1 VAQPGSAL
9 EWGSRGRW
17 FESSRPDFSGVE
29 ADLYI
34 SARCQLQY
42 SLIGYEEAI
51 TVVNKSCINVGILGW
66 GTVGTGVSKILV
78 NQNALISKNS
88 GIQLCLK
95 KVVKRT
101 LPASR
106 HGIQLPDDCLTTDPA
121 EVVDNP
127 DIDIVVELVG
137 GISDAHS
144 LITRSIQNGKHV
156 VTANKALLAE
166 HGGELF
172 QLAQKHQVSL
182 NFEAST
188 AGGIPIIKTLQE
200 SFTANQIQSIYGIV
214 NGTCNY
220 MLTEMHER
228 GVDFSDVL
236 ADAQEKGYAEADPT
250 LDIEGIDAAQ
260 KLSLLIAL
268 AYGVNLSIDQFHVE
282 GITDISQKEIQY
294 AHELGYVI
302 KLIAIAKLTEDNRV
316 EARVHPTLLP
326 ERSLL
331 ANVNGAYNAVCVIGS
346 AVGPTLFYGQG
357 AGEMPTASAVVADII
372 DAAKSIQWGIS
383 SPISHAWLTDSKTEI
398 TVCSI
403 EDIETRYYLRFVVID
418 RPGVLASIGNI
429 LGNCHISISSV
440 IQKEPHDTDTVSLMM
455 LTHKAREKNMNAALK
470 QILKLDVVKGDAKLI
485 RIEEEVAF

>member
-1 VAQPGSAL
+1 M
-9 EWGSRGRW
+9 
-17 FESSRPDFSGVE
+17 D
-29 ADLYI
+29 
-34 SARCQLQY
+34 
-42 SLIGYEEAI
+42 
-51 TVVNKSCINVGILGW
+51 KSWINVGILGW

-78 NQNALISKNS
+78 NQNTLISKNS

-101 LPASR
+101 LPALR
-106 HGIQLPDDCLTTDPA
+106 EGIELPADCLTTDPA

-127 DIDIVVELVG
+127 EIDIVVELIG
-137 GISDAHS
+137 GVSEAHS
-144 LITRSIQNGKHV
+144 LITRAIQNGKHV

-166 HGGELF
+166 HGSELF

-220 MLTEMHER
+220 MLTEMNER
-228 GVDFSDVL
+228 GVDFADVL
-236 ADAQEKGYAEADPT
+236 TDAQEKGYAEADPT
-250 LDIEGIDAAQ
+250 LDVEGIDAAQ
-260 KLSLLIAL
+260 KLTLLIAL
-268 AYGVNLSIDQFHVE
+268 AYGVNISVDQFHVE

-302 KLIAIAKLTEDNRV
+302 KLLAIAKLTDDNRV

-331 ANVNGAYNAVCVIGS
+331 ANVGGAFNAVCVIGS

-372 DAAKSIQWGIS
+372 DAAKSVERGVS
-383 SPISHAWLTDSKTEI
+383 SPISHAWLADSKTAI
-398 TVCSI
+398 NVCPI
-403 EDIETRYYLRFVVID
+403 DDIETRYYLRFVVID
-418 RPGVLASIGNI
+418 RPGVLASIGSI
-429 LGNCHISISSV
+429 LGNHNISIASV
-440 IQKEPHDTDTVSLMM
+440 IQKEPHCTETVSLMM
-455 LTHKAREKNMNAALK
+455 LTHKAREKDMKAALE
-470 QILKLDVVKGDAKLI
+470 QIYTLAVVKGDAKLI

>member
-1 VAQPGSAL
+1 M
-9 EWGSRGRW
+9 
-17 FESSRPDFSGVE
+17 D
-29 ADLYI
+29 
-34 SARCQLQY
+34 
-42 SLIGYEEAI
+42 
-51 TVVNKSCINVGILGW
+51 KSCINVGILGW
-66 GTVGTGVSKILV
+66 GTVGTGVSKILI
-78 NQNALISKNS
+78 NQNTLVSQNS
-88 GIQLCLK
+88 GIQLCVK

-106 HGIQLPDDCLTTDPA
+106 EGVELPTDCLTSDPA

-127 DIDIVVELVG
+127 EIDIVVELIG
-137 GISDAHS
+137 GVSEAHS
-144 LITRSIQNGKHV
+144 LITRAIQNGKHV

-166 HGGELF
+166 HGVKLF
-172 QLAQKHQVSL
+172 QLAQKHKVSL

-220 MLTEMHER
+220 MLTEMNER
-228 GVDFSDVL
+228 GVDFADVL

-260 KLSLLIAL
+260 KLTLLIAL
-268 AYGVNLSIDQFHVE
+268 AYGVYLSVDQFHVE
-282 GITDISQKEIQY
+282 GITDISQQEIQY
-294 AHELGYVI
+294 SRELGYVI
-302 KLIAIAKLTEDNRV
+302 KLIAIAKLTDDNRV

-331 ANVNGAYNAVCVIGS
+331 ANVNGAYNAVCVVGS

-372 DAAKSIQWGIS
+372 DAAKSIQWGVS
-383 SPISHAWLTDSKTEI
+383 SPISQAWLPNSQTEI
-398 TVCSI
+398 AVCSI
-403 EDIETRYYLRFVVID
+403 DDIETRYYLRFVVID

-429 LGNCHISISSV
+429 LGNHNISIASV

-455 LTHKAREKNMNAALK
+455 LTHKAREKNMKTALE
-470 QILKLDVVKGDAKLI
+470 QIYTLEVVKGNAKLI

>member
-1 VAQPGSAL
+1 MGDILNFRGVAQPGSAL

-17 FESSRPDFSGVE
+17 FESSRPDFFVLLTGKYVNIEAVVVVE
-29 ADLYI
+29 K
-34 SARCQLQY
+34 
-42 SLIGYEEAI
+42 
-51 TVVNKSCINVGILGW
+51 TCINVGILGW

-78 NQNALISKNS
+78 NQNTLISKNNN
-88 GIQLCLK
+88 IQLNLK

-101 LPASR
+101 LPAIR
-106 HGIQLPDDCLTTDPA
+106 EGIDLPSDCLSTDPN

-127 DIDIVVELVG
+127 EIDIVVELIG
-137 GISDAHS
+137 GVSDAYS
-144 LITRSIQNGKHV
+144 LMKRAIQNGKHI

-166 HGGELF
+166 QGSDLF
-172 QLAQKHQVSL
+172 QLAQKHRVSL

-200 SFTANQIQSIYGIV
+200 SFTANQIQSLCGIV

-220 MLTEMHER
+220 ILTEMSEA
-228 GVDFSDVL
+228 GVEYTDVL
-236 ADAQEKGYAEADPT
+236 SAAQEKGYAEADPT
-250 LDIEGIDAAQ
+250 MDVEGIDAAQ

-268 AYGVNLSIDQFHVE
+268 AYGVNISVDQFYVE
-282 GITDISQKEIQY
+282 GITDVSQKEIQY
-294 AHELGYVI
+294 ARELGYAI
-302 KLIAIAKLTEDNRV
+302 KLLAIAKLTDDNRV

-331 ANVNGAYNAVCVIGS
+331 ANVGGPFNAVCVIGS

-372 DAAKSIQWGIS
+372 DAAKAIQSGVN
-383 SPISHAWLTDSKTEI
+383 SPISQAWLEKPHTEI
-398 TVCSI
+398 GVCSI

-418 RPGVLASIGNI
+418 RPGVLASICSI
-429 LGNCHISISSV
+429 LGNCNISIASV
-440 IQKEPHDTDTVSLMM
+440 IQKEPHCTETVSLMM
-455 LTHKAREKNMNAALK
+455 LTHKAREEDMQTALK
-470 QILKLDVVKGDAKLI
+470 QIYTLEVVKGDAKLI

>member
-1 VAQPGSAL
+1 M
-9 EWGSRGRW
+9 
-17 FESSRPDFSGVE
+17 D
-29 ADLYI
+29 
-34 SARCQLQY
+34 
-42 SLIGYEEAI
+42 
-51 TVVNKSCINVGILGW
+51 KSCINVGILGW
-66 GTVGTGVSKILV
+66 GTVGTGVSKILI
-78 NQNALISKNS
+78 NQSTLISKNS

-106 HGIQLPDDCLTTDPA
+106 DGIELPADCLTTDSA

-127 DIDIVVELVG
+127 DIDIVVELIG
-137 GISDAHS
+137 GVSEAHS
-144 LITRSIQNGKHV
+144 LITRAIQNGKHV

-172 QLAQKHQVSL
+172 QLAQKHRVSL

-188 AGGIPIIKTLQE
+188 AGGIPIIKALQE

-220 MLTEMHER
+220 MLTEMNES
-228 GVDFSDVL
+228 GVDFDDVL

-250 LDIEGIDAAQ
+250 LDVEGIDAAQ
-260 KLSLLIAL
+260 KLKLLIAL
-268 AYGVNLSIDQFHVE
+268 AYGVNLSVDQFHVE
-282 GITDISQKEIQY
+282 GITDISQQEIQY
-294 AHELGYVI
+294 SRELGYVI
-302 KLIAIAKLTEDNRV
+302 KLIAIAKLTDDNRV

-331 ANVNGAYNAVCVIGS
+331 ANVNGAYNAVCVVGS

-372 DAAKSIQWGIS
+372 DAAKSIQGGVS
-383 SPISHAWLTDSKTEI
+383 SPISRAWFPNSQTEV
-398 TVCSI
+398 TVCPI

-429 LGNCHISISSV
+429 LGAHNISIASV
-440 IQKEPHDTDTVSLMM
+440 IQKEPHGTDTVSLMM
-455 LTHKAREKNMNAALK
+455 LTHKAREKNMKAALE
-470 QILKLDVVKGDAKLI
+470 QIYTLDVVEGGAKLI
-485 RIEEEVAF
+485 RIEEEVSF